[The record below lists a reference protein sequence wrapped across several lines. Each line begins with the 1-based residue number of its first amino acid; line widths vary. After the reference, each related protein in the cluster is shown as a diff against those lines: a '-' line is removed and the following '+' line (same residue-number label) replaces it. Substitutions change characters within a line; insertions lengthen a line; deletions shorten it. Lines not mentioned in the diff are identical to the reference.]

1 MSPTFYFDSV
11 LHLYLMKGSDHFI
24 LKYYSLSL
32 IFVTH
37 TALISIFYC
46 CIHTH
51 IINRKK
57 YRTIFM
63 VLIDGQDLQGKTTT
77 SYFFFIIDKYCFCY
91 PYYVCQ
97 KTYSSFNSFGMVEE
111 LNILGHTSCV
121 LKMTWRILT
130 CLL

>member
-1 MSPTFYFDSV
+1 MSSTFYFDSV

-24 LKYYSLSL
+24 SKYYSLSP

-57 YRTIFM
+57 YRTMFM

-77 SYFFFIIDKYCFCY
+77 SCFFIIDKYCFCY
-91 PYYVCQ
+91 SYCLP
-97 KTYSSFNSFGMVEE
+97 E
-111 LNILGHTSCV
+111 NIFIFQLIWYGGRIEHLGHTSCV

-130 CLL
+130 CFL

>member
-1 MSPTFYFDSV
+1 MSSTFYFDSV

-37 TALISIFYC
+37 TALISIFCC

-63 VLIDGQDLQGKTTT
+63 VLIDGQDLHGKTIT
-77 SYFFFIIDKYCFCY
+77 SYLLVLI
-91 PYYVCQ
+91 
-97 KTYSSFNSFGMVEE
+97 
-111 LNILGHTSCV
+111 NIVFVIRFTFARKHIHLSTHLV
-121 LKMTWRILT
+121 WWKN
-130 CLL
+130 